1 LLLVALRLRTM
12 LQVLP
17 FQCST
22 RVRACTVVPTTVVTL
37 PTAHRLL
44 GDSAEIPL
52 SWLLAA
58 PAGVGTGTTDQGHLS
73 CCR

>member
-1 LLLVALRLRTM
+1 
-12 LQVLP
+12 
-17 FQCST
+17 
-22 RVRACTVVPTTVVTL
+22 
-37 PTAHRLL
+37 LL